1 MKKLAVIIGMM
12 VILTANVYAGDWS
25 REDTY
30 RELTFQGLLVVDYLQ
45 TRTIVQ
51 NPDKYFEY
59 NPIQGR
65 HPSQQTVDIYM
76 TSCAIIHPIIS
87 YLLPPKSDKWKWINR
102 ENWQYITIGVE
113 IGAVGNNIGAGIGIS
128 F

>member
-1 MKKLAVIIGMM
+1 MKKFMVV
-12 VILTANVYAGDWS
+12 VILLVATTGYAGDWTKQ
-25 REDTY
+25 DTY
-30 RELTFQGLLVVDYLQ
+30 RELAFIGLLAVDYLQ

-59 NPIQGR
+59 NSIMGK

-76 TSCAIIHPIIS
+76 ASVAIIHPIIS
-87 YLLPPKSDKWKWINR
+87 YLLPVKSDKWKWINR
-102 ENWQYITIGVE
+102 ENFQYISIGVE
-113 IGAVGNNIGAGIGIS
+113 VGAVGNNFGAGIGIS